1 MNIIIGITRK
11 KSKMRILKKILII
24 NVIFFVFLLMAGCKN
39 NSKISTNVSKLSLPA
54 VTVAHPEKGNK
65 IIFTYF
71 QGISKYMQ
79 SVNYRA
85 RAAGIVTHVFI
96 RPGDDIKPHQPL
108 FILKP
113 VELTALENSGTLS
126 KKLLNSRDTI
136 FSEQAA
142 LANNIS
148 VQEGDY
154 VQPGGL
160 LATAFKK
167 NSLVAIGYVPFHDRP
182 LLKQNKN
189 CLVIIPGAK
198 AISSTFK
205 KPLFIADSTSQ
216 TQPYIIPL
224 PSNLMIPANM
234 NLHIRYMEREIKNGL
249 FIPRKAVLSNVME
262 TKFWVMKMKNDTT
275 AVKIPV
281 EIGWQGKN
289 RVQINSANLKP
300 IDKVITQGAYGMP
313 DTAYVRIINNK

>member
-1 MNIIIGITRK
+1 MNIIIGITRIRG
-11 KSKMRILKKILII
+11 KMRIQNKLLII
-24 NVIFFVFLLMAGCKN
+24 NGIIVVFLLMSGCK
-39 NSKISTNVSKLSLPA
+39 SRDTKTTNVLKLPLPA

-65 IIFTYF
+65 ILFTYF
-71 QGISKYMQ
+71 QGISKYLQ

-96 RPGDDIKPHQPL
+96 RPGDPIQPHQPL

-126 KKLLNSRDTI
+126 KKLLNSRDTV
-136 FSEQAA
+136 FSTQAA
-142 LANNIS
+142 LTNNIA

-167 NSLVAIGYVPFHDRP
+167 NSLVAIGYVPFHDKL

-224 PSNLMIPANM
+224 PSNLMIPSNM
-234 NLHIRYMEREIKNGL
+234 NLRIRYIEKEIKNGL
-249 FIPRKAVLSNVME
+249 FIPRTAVLSNVME

-281 EIGWQGKN
+281 VIGWQGKTS
-289 RVQINSANLKP
+289 VQVSSDNIKP

-313 DTAYVRIINNK
+313 DTAYVRIINRK